1 MRITE
6 IPFPVLRLQYR
17 IAREPLELIDKRF
30 VSRMDSEAP
39 ARLLYERSVGA
50 LDAAVGNVL
59 REVKLRLRGTVLAE
73 RSGTL
78 GRAAALDAAATLKK
92 EQAVE
97 VLADADKQKRKEA
110 SAAGG
115 W

>member
-17 IAREPLELIDKRF
+17 IAREPLELVDKRF

-78 GRAAALDAAATLKK
+78 GRAALDVAATRKK

-97 VLADADKQKRKEA
+97 FLADAEKQKRKEA